1 MTRTLV
7 IDREHQIRALNM
19 FAAAAS
25 LHLASLTL
33 VTRVTADD
41 VRLHVLLVLL
51 TFCAMTADQALRVLI
66 HPGRLAHRQPVTMDA
81 DQAPLRLLHLGD

>member
-33 VTRVTADD
+33 LTRVTADD
-41 VRLHVLLVLL
+41 VRLQMLLVLL
-51 TFCAMTADQALRVLI
+51 TFCAVTADQALRALM
-66 HPGRLAHRQPVTMDA
+66 HPGWLAHVPPVTMEA
-81 DQAPLRLLHLGD
+81 DHEDRP